1 MEEYESTAR
10 AKTGSLLSLPVKLI
24 LILSDNAHRAN
35 ELESIYESGIA
46 YQIQDDLSD
55 FIGIKE
61 RGLPGRDLK
70 EGKMT
75 ILIMHY
81 LNDAEA
87 SKRKIFAEFIFKRR
101 FESISERRNFV
112 VDKQTKKKNQ

>member
-24 LILSDNAHRAN
+24 LILSGKADRIN

-87 SKRKIFAEFIFKRR
+87 SEKYLL
-101 FESISERRNFV
+101 N
-112 VDKQTKKKNQ
+112 